1 MSRITA
7 GSRPA
12 LKSGAWIVAH
22 VECQSSTGQPL
33 AGGDYL
39 AAEYCAFTF
48 GKGADYPTFVTAHRA
63 AVLHYDHLLSRPET
77 HSANVALVERSTD
90 Y

>member
-22 VECQSSTGQPL
+22 VERQPH
-33 AGGDYL
+33 AGALSPRDILTDHYR
-39 AAEYCAFTF
+39 AFTF
-48 GKGADYPTFVTAHRA
+48 DVDAEPRSFVDAHRA
-63 AVLHYDHLLSRPET
+63 AVQHYDHLLSRPET
-77 HSANVALVERSTD
+77 YSANVALVERSTD